1 MCIFFT
7 FQQVIV
13 TGDIT
18 LSSDEK
24 ADYYISI
31 GVSHVSRQVCGDCD
45 IYDPCQYSI
54 RTPSVQENFKLF
66 IMKKLWSL
74 VLKTYIMTFQLLQD
88 SPDHVQAYQA
98 SLMSRKTYFIEL
110 VYVYWSVSLIN
121 VVLRWCTQARVAASS
136 VNLLFILELLYCT

>member
-7 FQQVIV
+7 FQQVVV

-18 LSSDEK
+18 ISSNGK
-24 ADYYISI
+24 AKYYISI
-31 GVSHVSRQVCGDCD
+31 GVSHVRRQVFGDCD

-54 RTPSVQENFKLF
+54 RTPSVQESFELF

-88 SPDHVQAYQA
+88 SPDHVLAYQV

-110 VYVYWSVSLIN
+110 VYVY
-121 VVLRWCTQARVAASS
+121 
-136 VNLLFILELLYCT
+136 